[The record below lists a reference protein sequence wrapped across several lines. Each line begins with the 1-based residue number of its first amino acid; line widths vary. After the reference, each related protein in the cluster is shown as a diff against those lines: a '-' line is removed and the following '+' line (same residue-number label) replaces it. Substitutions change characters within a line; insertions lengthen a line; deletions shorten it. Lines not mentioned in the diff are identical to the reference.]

1 MERGA
6 DVDSRLQD
14 GRVGG
19 INSEPGLIDVELGA
33 LWKSQALGLGET
45 WDGNRWED
53 NRLIE

>member
-6 DVDSRLQD
+6 GVDSRLQD
-14 GRVGG
+14 GRVDG